1 VLPPDDPSASSDEPR
16 HPFTYRAPAE
26 GLPEKPSAT
35 LDDIADEARRN
46 DAVLVWAAG
55 LIALAFA
62 CTTIADSRV
71 LVHVKSGEYLAAH
84 GVLPPR
90 TDVFSASANDRPWI
104 NLSWLF
110 DLLVAGLHASGGMI
124 ALTIFQCV
132 AAIGLVVL
140 VMASRHR
147 GVTPWWA
154 AFVVA
159 LMAVA
164 AMPHLEASP
173 YIATLLGMATTLW
186 LVVRAR
192 DGDSRAAWFLVP
204 LFLVWSNL
212 DPRMFLG
219 LAALLLYG
227 VGELVG
233 SLLGRSGFDD
243 SSARSRYWL
252 AVGASFV
259 ATLVHPFFWRAP
271 LGALQLYGRVDP
283 AFREYYGDETAW
295 LKLAHSPLFQHP
307 TAAMLDT
314 SLLAGLLLAAVALAT
329 FVLNRR
335 RVDAGEF
342 ALWLGFVGF
351 GIAAGREWP
360 TAAVVFAILAI
371 RNAEDWFRNSF
382 RQAYGTDR
390 GELLFARGGRA
401 VTVLA
406 FAALAVLW
414 LTGRIIADDGRRPG
428 VGLDPLVEG
437 QVESMSSILADSF
450 DRKVFNFH
458 AAQGDLLIWL
468 GFQPYIDHRLEIFSG
483 NGDAGSES
491 LILKHDDVRHALLF
505 ASADDPR
512 SGRPEVWKQALEA
525 SEIVQ
530 AMPRLTFPSP
540 SYHTYFDLL
549 RSRDW
554 RLIELGAA
562 GALFGRT
569 NSPDPA
575 VAEHLNEHAINLAA
589 MAFRQPASDVKLEAA
604 WPREQTWSDALTRRV
619 RVPNELARALHWLQ
633 HLEVTQG
640 GVLNMPLDTSFA
652 VAYLAL
658 RDCYA
663 TLAADP
669 QNVVAYQCLGR
680 IYEALYMMESQASGV
695 ALRRRLYQA
704 LDAYGQA
711 LTIAPEEPATY
722 QRLAPLYL
730 GFNKMDLALH
740 ARDEYQRFAGQE
752 FPGPEGT
759 EAGQQWDAMWTQ
771 LEEQVEQVET
781 QANKYLEQGQP
792 RLDVVLFAWQ
802 NGCTRLALDLID
814 ADPAF
819 ATENAEVRRLR
830 ALLLLESAQPQQ
842 AFDRLVE
849 MESQAPPEF
858 LGELREPLAY
868 ASLALPDFE
877 RAEALWRDQ
886 ASEAA
891 EGQMMAAMQAVPFVG
906 ALNGPSRFPIVQT
919 TISAQSMTALP
930 QKVAENEMNAILC
943 DLEAGRIDESEQALA
958 TLLERH
964 PLTQFTPL
972 AGFYL
977 QQIRG
982 AAVQITIP
990 PRGNDRYA
998 AVEETLDE
1006 VAVKEQIESAGPVE
1020 AAKPTPTKPKPA
1032 SDASTP
1038 P

>member
-1 VLPPDDPSASSDEPR
+1 MLPPDDQSASSDEPR

-26 GLPEKPSAT
+26 GPPETSGT
-35 LDDIADEARRN
+35 SLDDVADEARRN
-46 DAVLVWAAG
+46 DAMLVWAAG
-55 LIALAFA
+55 LVALAFA
-62 CTTIADSRV
+62 CTTIADSQV
-71 LVHVKSGEYLAAH
+71 LVHVKTGEHLASH
-84 GVLPPR
+84 GVLPPQ
-90 TDVFSASANDRPWI
+90 TDVFSASATELPWI

-110 DLLVAGLHASGGMI
+110 DLGVAGLHAIGGMT
-124 ALTIFQCV
+124 ALTLLQCV

-154 AFVVA
+154 AFVVV

-173 YIATLLGMATTLW
+173 YIVTLLGIAATLLLI
-186 LVVRAR
+186 VRAR
-192 DGDSRAAWFLVP
+192 QGDSPAIWLLVP

-227 VGELVG
+227 LGELVG
-233 SLLGRSGFDD
+233 TLLGRSGFENAA
-243 SSARSRYWL
+243 ARRRHWL

-259 ATLVHPFFWRAP
+259 ATLVNPFFWRAP
-271 LGALQLYGRVDP
+271 LGGLLLYGRVDP
-283 AFREYYGDETAW
+283 AFREYYGNETAW
-295 LKLAHSPLFQHP
+295 LKLAHTPLFQYP
-307 TAAMLDT
+307 AAALLDT
-314 SLLAGLLLAAVALAT
+314 SLLAGLLLATVALAT

-335 RVDAGEF
+335 RLDAGEF
-342 ALWLGFVGF
+342 VLWLGFVGF
-351 GIAAGREWP
+351 GVAAGREWP

-371 RNAEDWFRNSF
+371 RNAEDWYRNSF
-382 RQAYGTDR
+382 RQTYGTDR
-390 GELLFARGGRA
+390 GELIFARGGRA
-401 VTVLA
+401 MTVLA

-428 VGLDPLVEG
+428 IGLDPLVEG
-437 QVESMSSILADSF
+437 QVESMSSILTDSF
-450 DRKVFNFH
+450 DPKVFNYH

-468 GFQPYIDHRLEIFSG
+468 GFQPYIDHRLEVFAASG
-483 NGDAGSES
+483 EAEDDS
-491 LILKHDDVRHALLF
+491 LIRKHDDVRHALLF

-512 SGRPEVWKQALEA
+512 SGRPDVWKPALEA
-525 SEIVQ
+525 SSIVQ

-540 SYHTYFDLL
+540 SYHAYFDLL

-554 RLIELGAA
+554 RLIEIGAA
-562 GALFGRT
+562 GALFCRT
-569 NSPDPA
+569 DAPDPA
-575 VAEHLNEHAINLAA
+575 VADHLQEHAISLAA
-589 MAFRQPASDVKLEAA
+589 LAFRTPADASKIDPV
-604 WPREQTWSDALTRRV
+604 WPRERTWSDSLTRRA
-619 RVPNELARALHWLQ
+619 RVPNELARALHLLQ
-633 HLEVTQG
+633 HLEVTQSG
-640 GVLNMPLDTSFA
+640 MLNMSLDASVA
-652 VAYLAL
+652 IAYLAL

-663 TLAADP
+663 ALASDP

-680 IYEALYMMESQASGV
+680 IYEALYMMESQAGGV

-711 LTIAPEEPATY
+711 LTIAPDEPATY
-722 QRLAPLYL
+722 QRLVPVYL

-740 ARDEYQRFAGQE
+740 ARDEYERIAGQV
-752 FPGPEGT
+752 FPAPVST
-759 EAGQQWDAMWTQ
+759 EAVQQWDAVWTQ
-771 LEEQVEQVET
+771 LEDQVEQIAT
-781 QANKYLEQGQP
+781 QADEFLEQGQP

-802 NGCTRLALDLID
+802 NGCTRLALELID

-819 ATENAEVRRLR
+819 AAENPEVRRLR
-830 ALLLLESAQPQQ
+830 ALLLLESAQPQA
-842 AFDRLVE
+842 AFERLVE

-858 LGELREPLAY
+858 QGELREPLAY

-877 RAEALWRDQ
+877 RAKALWQDQ
-886 ASEAA
+886 ASESA

-906 ALNGPSRFPIVQT
+906 ALNGPSRFPIAQT
-919 TISAQSMTALP
+919 TISAQSMTTLP
-930 QKVAENEMNAILC
+930 QKIAESQMNAILC
-943 DLEAGRIDESEQALA
+943 DLEAGRIEESEKALA
-958 TLLERH
+958 ALLERH

-982 AAVQITIP
+982 VPVQITIP

-998 AVEETLDE
+998 SVEESLDE
-1006 VAVKEQIESAGPVE
+1006 VAVREQIENAGPVE
-1020 AAKPTPTKPKPA
+1020 AAKPRP
-1032 SDASTP
+1032 SDAKQP
-1038 P
+1038 NGAAIAP